1 MKKSLQFLAYPLQS
15 RTSRLLLGLLSATL
29 LAPLL
34 LLNGPAISQPA
45 VPPLV
50 GLWIDHTGRG
60 AVEIKSCGAS
70 LCGHIAWLKEPNQ
83 PNGKPLVDK
92 KGRPVCGLQIIGE
105 VKRKA
110 DGSWDEGWIYDP
122 EQDEQ
127 FSVELKLK
135 GPDSLQV
142 LGYLG
147 VKLLGE
153 TYVWKRAPDTQ
164 PRCKTQ
170 A

>member
-1 MKKSLQFLAYPLQS
+1 MKNPLQLQKYS
-15 RTSRLLLGLLSATL
+15 RLARTSSALVLTLASGLLFALMLIGS
-29 LAPLL
+29 
-34 LLNGPAISQPA
+34 PAVSQPPMA
-45 VPPLV
+45 DVA

-60 AVEIKSCGAS
+60 AVEIKPCGAN

-105 VKRKA
+105 VKRQS
-110 DGSWDEGWIYDP
+110 DGSWDGGWIYDP
-122 EQDEQ
+122 EEDEQ
-127 FSVELKLK
+127 YSVELKLRS
-135 GPDSLQV
+135 PDSLQV

-153 TYVWKRAPDTQ
+153 TYVWKRAPQ
-164 PRCKTQ
+164 AQERCK
-170 A
+170 AA

>member
-1 MKKSLQFLAYPLQS
+1 MNKLLQPLALKALPRS
-15 RTSRLLLGLLSATL
+15 RRVLAAAAIAIPAAIVGLK
-29 LAPLL
+29 
-34 LLNGPAISQPA
+34 PA
-45 VPPLV
+45 VSQTPPLV

-60 AVEIKSCGAS
+60 AVEIKPCGNS

-92 KGRPVCGLQIIGE
+92 KGRPVCGLQIIGDM
-105 VKRKA
+105 KQKQ
-110 DGSWDEGWIYDP
+110 DGSWDDGWIYDP
-122 EQDEQ
+122 EEDEQ
-127 FSVELKLK
+127 FTVELKMK
-135 GPDSLQV
+135 PDGTLQV

-153 TYVWKRAPDTQ
+153 TYVWKRAPASQ
-164 PRCKTQ
+164 ARCQK

>member
-1 MKKSLQFLAYPLQS
+1 MSKPLQMLTFKSVS
-15 RTSRLLLGLLSATL
+15 RSIRIAAAIALAAPAAFIGLAAAQSQPPPS
-29 LAPLL
+29 PLL
-34 LLNGPAISQPA
+34 
-45 VPPLV
+45 

-60 AVEIKSCGAS
+60 AVEISACGNS
-70 LCGHIAWLKEPNQ
+70 LCGHIAWLKDPNQ

-110 DGSWDEGWIYDP
+110 DGSWDDGWIYDP
-122 EQDEQ
+122 EEDEQ
-127 FSVELKLK
+127 FSVELKMK
-135 GPDSLQV
+135 GDGNLQV

-153 TYVWKRAPDTQ
+153 TFVWTRAPASQ
-164 PRCKTQ
+164 ARCQK

>member
-1 MKKSLQFLAYPLQS
+1 MRKFLQILTFKPFAAGARVALAAL
-15 RTSRLLLGLLSATL
+15 TLGLLGTV
-29 LAPLL
+29 PFTK
-34 LLNGPAISQPA
+34 PAISQP
-45 VPPLV
+45 PSPLV
-50 GLWIDHTGRG
+50 GVWIDHTGRG
-60 AVEIKSCGAS
+60 AVEISACGNS

-110 DGSWDEGWIYDP
+110 DGTWDEGWIYDP
-122 EQDEQ
+122 EEDEQ
-127 FSVELKLK
+127 YSVELKMK
-135 GPDSLQV
+135 SPDTLQV

-153 TYVWKRAPDTQ
+153 TYEWKRAPNSQ
-164 PRCKTQ
+164 SRCMK